1 MQKRFGSVLE
11 DIDFS
16 RPRQQ
21 PAPAYTDR
29 AGFLS
34 FMMQPQPEVIT

>member
-1 MQKRFGSVLE
+1 MQKRFGSVWE

-21 PAPAYTDR
+21 PAPADTDR
-29 AGFLS
+29 TSFLS
-34 FMMQPQPEVIT
+34 FMMQSQPEVIT